1 MVVVE
6 DVVTSGGSA
15 LQAAEVVEGAGGC
28 VLGVLTV
35 VDREQ
40 GGRERIEEAGY
51 GLVSLFTAAELLEHA
66 PEAP

>member
-1 MVVVE
+1 MRADRFDRV
-6 DVVTSGGSA
+6 GY
-15 LQAAEVVEGAGGC
+15 
-28 VLGVLTV
+28 LTV

-66 PEAP
+66 PEAH